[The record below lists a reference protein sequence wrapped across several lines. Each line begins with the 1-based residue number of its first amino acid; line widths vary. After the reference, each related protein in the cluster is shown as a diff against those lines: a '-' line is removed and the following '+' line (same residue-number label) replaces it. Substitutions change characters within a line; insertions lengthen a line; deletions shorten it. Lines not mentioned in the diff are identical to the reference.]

1 MNESVFTTLNTQKQT
16 AANNNRV
23 GCSFV
28 ASGEFANVISKC
40 MEVFANTS
48 GESQQQPSRA
58 TFRWYLLKLMRS
70 YKNE

>member
-1 MNESVFTTLNTQKQT
+1 MNELIFITLNTQKQT
-16 AANNNRV
+16 ATNNNRV

-48 GESQQQPSRA
+48 GESQQQPQE
-58 TFRWYLLKLMRS
+58 LLFTGIC
-70 YKNE
+70 